1 MSKDPYREQA
11 AKSKKKIDRVQE
23 VEPVHEFDGL
33 PSRSEIQRKKR
44 ESKKKKTA
52 IQHPL
57 IKLLLVFFFLMPII
71 FLSLYSYFVNKS
83 GPLVVFSSKNG
94 VEEVQYD
101 QGEPSETAP
110 TADEDKEKEQAKK
123 KEEAEKAKAKKEKE
137 KAEALKAKEKAEAK
151 KAKEREEAKKAKEKE
166 EAKKAEEKKQQEQ
179 AAIQQEKS
187 EEAGR
192 VVQHTVKPQETLY
205 RIAMDYY
212 QSPSGVQIISEAN
225 GIQDNEIYTGQ
236 VLTIP
241 LNE

>member
-11 AKSKKKIDRVQE
+11 AKSKKKIDRVPE
-23 VEPVHEFDGL
+23 EEPLHESDGL
-33 PSRSEIQRKKR
+33 PSRSEIQRQKR
-44 ESKKKKTA
+44 ESKKKKRA

-71 FLSLYSYFVNKS
+71 FLCLYSYFVNKS

-101 QGEPSETAP
+101 QGEPNEPAP
-110 TADEDKEKEQAKK
+110 AADDDKEQERK
-123 KEEAEKAKAKKEKE
+123 KEEAEKAKAKEEKE

-166 EAKKAEEKKQQEQ
+166 AAIKAEEKKEKEQ
-179 AAIQQEKS
+179 AAIEQEKS
-187 EEAGR
+187 EETGR

-205 RIAMDYY
+205 RIAMDYF

-225 GIQDNEIYTGQ
+225 GIQNNEIYTGQ